1 MENKITKEELE
12 KAKKQQ
18 EDLQKV
24 ILDIGVIETKKHAML
39 HQIADINTEI
49 EELKKVLEEK
59 YGHVNINLE
68 DGTYT
73 PVENEEDKK
82 D

>member
-1 MENKITKEELE
+1 MKNKITKEEL
-12 KAKKQQ
+12 KQASKQQ

-39 HQIADINTEI
+39 HKIADINTDI

-73 PVENEEDKK
+73 EVENEEDKK